1 MSSSPNEKNSN
12 GTTKKAGE
20 DEQKDFYAILGVE
33 KTATESQIKIAYRK
47 LALKYHPDRNPGDHA
62 LAEKF
67 KEISVAYAVLSDP
80 NKRRQYDLAG
90 PSGAVVDFDGI
101 DVDQL
106 GGLGRV
112 FGALFTKLGVP
123 IPTQITPK
131 VLGTAKDIIDCRNSP
146 QQQSSPQHQT
156 ASSAVSTTTPEVEEL
171 KPGVLYPGR
180 VERQEAKFYKIR

>member
-1 MSSSPNEKNSN
+1 MSSSPKEKSPN
-12 GTTKKAGE
+12 GTTKEEA
-20 DEQKDFYAILGVE
+20 KDFYAILGVE
-33 KTATESQIKIAYRK
+33 KTASESEIKNAYRK
-47 LALKYHPDRNPGDHA
+47 LALKYHPDRNPGDHE

-80 NKRRQYDLAG
+80 NKRRQYDISG
-90 PSGAVVDFDGI
+90 PSSAVVDFEGI

-131 VLGTAKDIIDCRNSP
+131 VLGMAKDIIDCKFVS
-146 QQQSSPQHQT
+146 QQSSPTRQQ
-156 ASSAVSTTTPEVEEL
+156 ASAAGAVSTTTPEVEEL

-180 VERQEAKFYKIR
+180 VDRQEAKFYKIR